1 MESRGLLEDPP
12 GPLWRVKTLGSRP
25 KQCFWSLFFL
35 WMTAASCARTSPF
48 PGGKGPDAWVQDA
61 RTLHVTWLSCEGE
74 HVARKDVWPL
84 VPWRLR
90 PSSLWKRKCRE
101 SLESGR
107 SLSFLNSLW
116 HLCLKVN
123 AHTSIPPCL
132 RGEQESRTEPWRA
145 SYPRII
151 GNRHAMHCVVLT
163 RRRLSQALRLFDVL
177 NTRDFNVIEL

>member
-12 GPLWRVKTLGSRP
+12 GQLWRVKALGSRP

-35 WMTAASCARTSPF
+35 GMTAALVPERLHFLVGRVLMQGCRMQEP
-48 PGGKGPDAWVQDA
+48 
-61 RTLHVTWLSCEGE
+61 LHVTWLSCEGE

-101 SLESGR
+101 RLESGR
-107 SLSFLNSLW
+107 SLSFLNSSW

-151 GNRHAMHCVVLT
+151 GNRHSMHCVVLT